1 MDAHALK
8 RHNLGRGDGNDMTN
22 KEVPALWT
30 KSFTMLVIG
39 NLFIFMSFQ
48 MLLPTMP
55 PQVKALG
62 ASDVQIGLVTALF
75 AIAAIL
81 IRPFIGFLLE
91 ANSRKWLILSGAAAL
106 CILTVFYS
114 FTSVVLL
121 FLILR
126 FVHGI
131 AWGWSTTVNG
141 TAAVE
146 LVPSKRIGEGMGYFG
161 LSVTIGMIIAPSL
174 GILIYQHLGFQPLII
189 GSAVLGLAAIAIL
202 ASVTYHTPKT
212 VQEKTLDVKT
222 FSFFGSL
229 IDKNG
234 LYPAVVTVLANFG
247 YGAIVTFIV
256 IFGEERGI
264 EQIFLYY
271 FCNAVM
277 ATLVRPIS
285 GRWFDAKG
293 PWTLV
298 VTCAVLTISGLWVL
312 SYTYSA
318 GMLIA
323 AGILFGAGYGSM
335 IPALQA
341 WVLSK
346 TEPERRGIA
355 NGMFYSAIDLGLGLS
370 AVVLGFI
377 SAYVELGM
385 IFQLSSLCFAV
396 VIVMTILDL
405 RREKGFGKRSRE
417 KMAV

>member
-1 MDAHALK
+1 
-8 RHNLGRGDGNDMTN
+8 MTN

-30 KSFTMLVIG
+30 KSFTLLVIG

-55 PQVKALG
+55 PQVKAIG

-81 IRPFIGFLLE
+81 IRPFIGFMLE
-91 ANSRKWLILSGAAAL
+91 SHSRKWLVVAGAVAL
-106 CILTVFYS
+106 CALTIFYS
-114 FTSVVLL
+114 FISIVLL
-121 FLILR
+121 FLVLR
-126 FVHGI
+126 FIHGI

-146 LVPSKRIGEGMGYFG
+146 LVPPKRIGEGMGYFG

-174 GILIYQHLGFQPLII
+174 GILIYQNFGFQPLII
-189 GSAVLGLAAIAIL
+189 GSAILGLIAIGTL
-202 ASVTYHTPKT
+202 ASVTYHTPKAI
-212 VQEKTLDVKT
+212 QERTADPKK

-229 IDKNG
+229 IDKNSW
-234 LYPAVVTVLANFG
+234 YPAVVTILANFG

-256 IFGEERGI
+256 IFGEERDI
-264 EQIFLYY
+264 DQIFLYY
-271 FCNAVM
+271 FCNAIM
-277 ATLVRPIS
+277 ATIVRPVS
-285 GRWFDAKG
+285 GKWFDTKG
-293 PWTLV
+293 PWTLIT
-298 VTCAVLTISGLWVL
+298 TCAVLTIAGLWVL

-318 GMLIA
+318 GMLIV

-346 TEPERRGIA
+346 TTPERRGVA

-370 AVVLGFI
+370 AVLLGFI
-377 SAYVELGM
+377 SSFVELGT
-385 IFQLSSLCFAV
+385 IFQLSSICFAI
-396 VIVMTILDL
+396 VIAMTLLDF
-405 RREKGFGKRSRE
+405 RKEKEQGKKKTE
-417 KMAV
+417 TVAV